1 MSISFVVDMDEGDEV
16 WRVVENFRSDVPSST
31 DEEAM
36 GEAENELDEC
46 MDGGM
51 MLEEVIL

>member
-1 MSISFVVDMDEGDEV
+1 MDEGDQV